1 MKYLKLYESFIKLIK
16 ENVEG
21 KKFFLLLAPS
31 ASGKTTFANNQG
43 IYHWYDNPK
52 ADKVLV
58 GTDNVGKIEA
68 NQLLYD
74 IVSKDMPKLSELM
87 KKAGDSLHLLEEYKD
102 VFNKWQE
109 EASEQEKSR
118 YEEVKKSVGYDKRCI
133 DSKGREDG
141 RVTFMAWVAYYLP
154 AKTII
159 FDDISDAITNY
170 FSVETILL
178 FTPLDHFLDN
188 IKTRN
193 DPNSENYDK
202 SSTIDVNKED
212 TALYQYCQWFQ
223 ATDKPDLDN
232 KFYAVDNTEKMIAS
246 TGHNNPKEIL
256 DLLGVSNEMANGF
269 YLTVRAGNNFNKII
283 NSRDPSTGRA
293 EDASSLNF

>member
-16 ENVEG
+16 ENAEG

-43 IYHWYDNPK
+43 IYHWYDNPE
-52 ADKVLV
+52 ADKVLI
-58 GTDNVGKIEA
+58 GTDNVGKEKS

-74 IVSKDMPKLSELM
+74 IVAKDMPKLSELM
-87 KKAGDSLHLLEEYKD
+87 KKAGDSLHLLEDYKD
-102 VFNKWQE
+102 FFNIWKE
-109 EASEQEKSR
+109 EASEEEKSR
-118 YEEVKKSVGYDKRCI
+118 YEEVKRVVGYDKRCI

-141 RVTFMAWVAYYLP
+141 RVTYMAWVAYYLP

-178 FTPLDHFLDN
+178 FTPLDHFLEH
-188 IKTRN
+188 IITRN

-202 SSTIDVNKED
+202 SSTIDVNKEG

-232 KFYAVDNTEKMIAS
+232 KFYTVDNVEEMIAS
-246 TGHNNPKEIL
+246 TGHENPKEIL
-256 DLLGVSNEMANGF
+256 NLLGVSNEMIDGF
-269 YLTVRAGNNFNKII
+269 YLTVRPGNNFNKII
-283 NSRDPSTGRA
+283 NSRDKSTGRA
-293 EDASSLNF
+293 ENADILKL

>member
-21 KKFFLLLAPS
+21 KKLFLLLAPS

-52 ADKVLV
+52 ADKVLI

-68 NQLLYD
+68 RQLLYD
-74 IVSKDMPKLSELM
+74 IVGKDMPKLSELM

-102 VFNKWQE
+102 FFNKWQE
-109 EASEQEKSR
+109 EASEEEKSR
-118 YEEVKKSVGYDKRCI
+118 YEEVKKAVGYDERCI

-178 FTPLDHFLDN
+178 FTPLDHFLKH
-188 IKTRN
+188 IITRN
-193 DPNSENYDK
+193 DPKSKNYDK
-202 SSTIDVNKED
+202 SSTIDVNKKD

-232 KFYAVDNTEKMIAS
+232 KFYTVDNVEEMIAS
-246 TGHNNPKEIL
+246 TGHENPKEIL
-256 DLLGVSNEMANGF
+256 NLLGVSNEMSNGF
-269 YLTVRAGNNFNKII
+269 YLTVRAENNYKII
-283 NSRDPSTGRA
+283 NSRDESTGRA